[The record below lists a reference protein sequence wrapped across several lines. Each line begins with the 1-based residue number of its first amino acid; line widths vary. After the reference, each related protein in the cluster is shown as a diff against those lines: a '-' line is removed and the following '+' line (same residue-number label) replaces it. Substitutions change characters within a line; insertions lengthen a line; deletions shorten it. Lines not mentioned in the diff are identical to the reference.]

1 MIFDVIIIGSGP
13 GGCATAIKCAN
24 KGLKVLLIE
33 AKAFPR
39 SHPGETLHPGI
50 EPLLKQLGV
59 VDSVLNAGFLRHK
72 GNWVEWEGER
82 KFAAFG
88 QKESEIWE
96 GFQAWRADFDNILL
110 NQARSLGVQILQPCQ
125 ASSLLVHDGIIGVET
140 SQGAIRA
147 SKLVDASGGNHWL
160 ARQLNLPINYHSPH
174 LIAYYGYARGECPK
188 RDDAPAIVAS
198 PNGWTWTAKVKPQL
212 YQWTRLSFDK
222 QDIEKNWLPAE
233 FQDLK
238 NERKMRGADVTWR
251 IVSQPAGNGYFMVG
265 DAAMVLDPASSHG
278 VLKAIMSGMMAGH
291 LIASEL
297 LNKITEQ
304 QAVLHYCEWI
314 NNWFHNDVEQLSKLY
329 GMLPNPPAW
338 ILNEYIL

>member
-13 GGCATAIKCAN
+13 GGSATAIQCAN
-24 KGLKVLLIE
+24 QGLKVVLIE
-33 AKAFPR
+33 AKVFPR

-59 VDSVLNAGFLRHK
+59 ADSVLNAGFLRHK
-72 GNWVEWEGER
+72 GNWVEWEGEP

-88 QKESEIWE
+88 QKDSEVWF

-125 ASSLLVHDGIIGVET
+125 ASSLLMSDGIISVET
-140 SQGAIRA
+140 SQGVIRA

-160 ARQLNLPINYHSPH
+160 ARQLNLPINYHSPR
-174 LIAYYGYARGECPK
+174 LIAYYGYVQGECPK
-188 RDDAPAIVAS
+188 RDEAPAIIAS
-198 PNGWTWTAKVKPQL
+198 ANGWTWTAKVKPHL
-212 YQWTRLSFDK
+212 YQWTRLTFDE
-222 QDIEKNWLPAE
+222 QIEKNWLPAE

-238 NERKMRGADVTWR
+238 VEQKMRGADVTWR
-251 IVSQPAGNGYFMVG
+251 SCSQPAGNGYFMVG

-314 NNWFHNDVEQLSKLY
+314 NNWFRNDIEQLNQLY

-338 ILNEYIL
+338 ILNKYIL